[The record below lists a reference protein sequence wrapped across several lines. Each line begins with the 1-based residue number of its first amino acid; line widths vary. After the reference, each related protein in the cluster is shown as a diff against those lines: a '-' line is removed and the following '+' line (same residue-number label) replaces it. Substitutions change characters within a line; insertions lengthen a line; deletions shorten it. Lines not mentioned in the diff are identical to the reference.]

1 MLQLPGAG
9 KTIQSLMLVMCNP
22 PPPDW
27 AVEDPTKVVLQHD
40 PDDEEIFLPV
50 PVQTTMIVMPSNLL
64 GQWQEEVKLHTHD
77 NAISWSACISRV
89 LPYAALCWPM
99 QSYCCMSLCL
109 KGMRIVQCRGHEI
122 GCRSS
127 EHLSACS
134 SDTCLP

>member
-27 AVEDPTKVVLQHD
+27 AVENPTKVVLQRD
-40 PDDEEIFLPV
+40 PDDEEMFLPV

-77 NAISWSACISRV
+77 NAISWSACITAVR
-89 LPYAALCWPM
+89 PCPARWWPL
-99 QSYCCMSLCL
+99 QSYCCMRLSLRGL
-109 KGMRIVQCRGHEI
+109 RAVHCRGAEH
-122 GCRSS
+122 GCQSA

-134 SDTCLP
+134 SETCLQ